1 MSLALG
7 EQPRPQPGMRLGRY
21 HLQGRI
27 GAGGM
32 AEVFLA
38 RQEGPAGFARR
49 VAIKFVHPD
58 RDDPELLR
66 SLIDEA
72 QVAAQLQHPNIVQ
85 VIDLDR
91 FGDGFYLVME
101 YLEGLPLDRL
111 MRLARTR
118 EQPPDLA
125 AVVDLGLQLLDA
137 LACAHAARDETGAP
151 LRVVHRDVKP
161 SNVIVD
167 GLGLAKLVDFGIA
180 RAESLERRTATG
192 IGKGTPAYMAPE
204 QLRGEQVGATTDL
217 FAVGVVLVELV
228 LGRQLFVAD
237 NFMAL
242 ITRRTQ
248 GFTDDDRAEL
258 AAVQPE
264 LAAVVSRALAERPDE
279 RFEGAEAMAA
289 ALAELS
295 SAPPRKAMHAWMTRV
310 LGDDPAEL
318 FASAAQAGSTP
329 TRVASM
335 HEADERGGGTRKVGS
350 DWLHSSEEE
359 PPAEVPATRA
369 MLREPVGP
377 TVRVSASEGQPVA
390 VSPTTRLVLVV
401 GLLLLVIGAF
411 IVLARPWRSEPDR
424 PGPAHPD
431 QTLHVVVEVT
441 PTPPETPANTVAPS
455 PSPTVP
461 SPTAAPVVT
470 PSPVPPA
477 PTPTPEPA
485 PTPSQLASA
494 ETVATGAL
502 SVGLLGIGGTVEVAG
517 HGARPSPTGEIRLP
531 PGVHQVRLLDRH
543 GDLLKAVSIEVR
555 SGETSRC
562 AWKNSGGALTRIAD
576 PEGAPCRVR

>member
-1 MSLALG
+1 MSGVLDAP
-7 EQPRPQPGMRLGRY
+7 PRPEPGMRLGRY
-21 HLQGRI
+21 LLQGRI
-27 GAGGM
+27 GSGGM

-58 RDDPELLR
+58 RDEPELLR

-72 QVAAQLQHPNIVQ
+72 RVAAQLQHPNIVQ

-91 FGDGFYLVME
+91 FGHGFYLVME

-125 AVVDLGLQLLDA
+125 AVVDLGTQLLDA
-137 LACAHAARDETGAP
+137 LACAHSSRDETGAP

-204 QLRGEQVGATTDL
+204 QLRGEPVGAATDL
-217 FAVGVVLVELV
+217 FAVGVVLAELV

-237 NFMAL
+237 NFLAL

-248 GFTDDDRAEL
+248 GFTEQDL
-258 AAVQPE
+258 AQLNGLLPE
-264 LAAVVSRALAERPDE
+264 LAPIVSRALADEPAE
-279 RFEGAEAMAA
+279 RFGDADEMAN
-289 ALAELS
+289 ALRELCA
-295 SAPPRKAMHAWMTRV
+295 APPRKALHAWMARV

-318 FASAAQAGSTP
+318 LAGASRSGSNA
-329 TRVASM
+329 TRVASQDA
-335 HEADERGGGTRKVGS
+335 ADAGSGTRAVGS
-350 DWLHSSEEE
+350 DWLRQDDDG
-359 PPAEVPATRA
+359 AELSPTRPSP
-369 MLREPVGP
+369 RDPVGP
-377 TVRVSASEGQPVA
+377 TVPMPATRGAPPPDGPK
-390 VSPTTRLVLVV
+390 TRLVLAL
-401 GLLLLVIGAF
+401 GLLLLVIGVF
-411 IVLARPWRSEPDR
+411 VVLARPWRQELDR
-424 PGPAHPD
+424 PGPANPD
-431 QTLHVVVEVT
+431 QLLEVVVEVT
-441 PTPPETPANTVAPS
+441 PTPVAPTATPASPAPSAAPMSSPAATPTPRTTPSPTPNRSTPAPS
-455 PSPTVP
+455 PTP
-461 SPTAAPVVT
+461 AAST
-470 PSPVPPA
+470 DS
-477 PTPTPEPA
+477 
-485 PTPSQLASA
+485 S
-494 ETVATGAL
+494 ATGAL
-502 SVGLLGIGGTVEVAG
+502 SVGLMGIGGTVEVVG
-517 HGARPSPTGEIRLP
+517 HGSRPSPTGEIRLP

-543 GDLLKAVSIEVR
+543 GGLLKAVSIEVR

-562 AWKNSGGALTRIAD
+562 AWRNAAGTLTRVPD
-576 PEGAPCRVR
+576 PQGAPCRTR